1 VKIVKCSSCNTENE
15 TDSCPVCGLQQ
26 PKQKC
31 KSCLKKFYTSFLI
44 NGNCPTCDKKEKD
57 LPYKSPVLA
66 LILSIVP
73 GLGLYYV
80 GKQEKAGGILVFVLI
95 CIWIPIIGW
104 LMIPAFWIWGAIDAY
119 RTAMRVNANK

>member
-1 VKIVKCSSCNTENE
+1 
-15 TDSCPVCGLQQ
+15 
-26 PKQKC
+26 
-31 KSCLKKFYTSFLI
+31 LKKFYTSFLI